1 MFSTKE
7 PKFLILIEICNP
19 RAALRGARGRHKAMT
34 ASELRFSLAVIIFTK
49 YRIR

>member
-19 RAALRGARGRHKAMT
+19 RAALREHVDDIKQ
-34 ASELRFSLAVIIFTK
+34 
-49 YRIR
+49 